1 MIELLNVSKEYGLTK
16 ALDNV
21 SLKIEK
27 GEFVGVM
34 GPSGSGK
41 STLLNIIGA
50 IEKPSSGKVFLFDK
64 EISSLSTKELLNLK
78 RSKVGFIFQF
88 YYLLEDFTVFENV
101 YNFGKL
107 FNKSIKKEDVLN
119 ILEKVGIKNK
129 LKNRPSELSGGQQQ
143 RTAIAR
149 ALIIN
154 PILIIADEP
163 TGNLSHDE
171 GLNIINM
178 LKDLSKKEGKTV
190 VVATHNQE
198 FIPLFDRVIKLRDGK
213 LID

>member
-27 GEFVGVM
+27 GEFVGIM

-50 IEKPSSGKVFLFDK
+50 IEKPSYGKVFLFGK
-64 EISSLSTKELLNLK
+64 EINSLSTKELLNLK

-88 YYLLEDFTVFENV
+88 YYLLEDFNVFENV

-171 GLNIINM
+171 GLNIISM
-178 LKDLSKKEGKTV
+178 LRDLSKKEGKTV

>member
-198 FIPLFDRVIKLRDGK
+198 FVSLFDRVIKLRDGK

>member
-27 GEFVGVM
+27 GEFVGIM

-50 IEKPSSGKVFLFDK
+50 IEKPSYGKVFLFGK
-64 EISSLSTKELLNLK
+64 EINSLSTKELLNLK

-88 YYLLEDFTVFENV
+88 YYLLEDFNVFENV

-107 FNKSIKKEDVLN
+107 FNKSIKKEDVLS

-171 GLNIINM
+171 GLNIISI